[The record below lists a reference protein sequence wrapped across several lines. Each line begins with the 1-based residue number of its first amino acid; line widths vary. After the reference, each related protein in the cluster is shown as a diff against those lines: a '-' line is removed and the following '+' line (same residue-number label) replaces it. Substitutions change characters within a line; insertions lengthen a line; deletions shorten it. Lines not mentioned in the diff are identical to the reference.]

1 MKYKQLTHK
10 CILELILCER
20 NNDYELL
27 FEEHINNPL
36 PETYCLFPL
45 DYVKGSNSC
54 IPGPYSL
61 VPAKLLS

>member
-27 FEEHINNPL
+27 FEERINNPL

-45 DYVKGSNSC
+45 DYVKGSIC
-54 IPGPYSL
+54 DLPK
-61 VPAKLLS
+61 VTQ